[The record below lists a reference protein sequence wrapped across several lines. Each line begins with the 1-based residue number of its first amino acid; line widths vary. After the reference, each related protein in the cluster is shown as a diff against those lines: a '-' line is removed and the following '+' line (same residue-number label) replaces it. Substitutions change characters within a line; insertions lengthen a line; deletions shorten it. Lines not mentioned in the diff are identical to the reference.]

1 MANLKNK
8 HFGDK
13 VFLSDLKSKIVKEML
28 IIPNIE
34 KSNKIPNFG
43 WLTRYED
50 GTVGI
55 SVQWYDGEGHATWIQ
70 EPTDNTTIQSWAESH
85 D

>member
-13 VFLSDLKSKIVKEML
+13 VFLSDLKPKIVKEML
-28 IIPNIE
+28 SIPKRE

-43 WLTRYED
+43 WLTRYEN
-50 GTVGI
+50 GTVGV
-55 SVQWYDGEGHATWIQ
+55 SVQWFDEEGYANWSQ
-70 EPTDNTTIQSWAESH
+70 EPTDKTTIQSWAESH

>member
-13 VFLSDLKSKIVKEML
+13 VFLSDLKPNIVKEML
-28 IIPNIE
+28 IIPKSE

-50 GTVGI
+50 GTVGV
-55 SVQWYDGEGHATWIQ
+55 SVQWYDVDGYTNWSQ
-70 EPTDNTTIQSWAESH
+70 EPTDKITILSWAESH